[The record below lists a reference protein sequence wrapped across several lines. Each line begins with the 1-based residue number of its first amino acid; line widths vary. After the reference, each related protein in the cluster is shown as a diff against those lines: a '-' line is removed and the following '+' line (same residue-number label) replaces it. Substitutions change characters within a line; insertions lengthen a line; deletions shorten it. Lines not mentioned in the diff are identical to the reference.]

1 LVLLQ
6 AAVGDAGEFLYINE
20 LDIDGIRRYFVGIRG
35 DLGRFMRFG
44 ESAHTLAN
52 LVSNTGVVEFRLTKD
67 DLSFWGGSRTIESG
81 KEGNANT
88 RVLVNAAQVPGAL
101 QNNWGMARFERGQ
114 TMRTMTPSIATW
126 HEFGHAWG
134 VLNGRRMAETGPE
147 SVDWENIM
155 RQVVYGPFGPKNAR
169 RLFH

>member
-1 LVLLQ
+1 
-6 AAVGDAGEFLYINE
+6 
-20 LDIDGIRRYFVGIRG
+20 
-35 DLGRFMRFG
+35 
-44 ESAHTLAN
+44 
-52 LVSNTGVVEFRLTKD
+52 
-67 DLSFWGGSRTIESG
+67 
-81 KEGNANT
+81 
-88 RVLVNAAQVPGAL
+88 
-101 QNNWGMARFERGQ
+101 
-114 TMRTMTPSIATW
+114 MTPSIATW